1 MDHEYP
7 SFDDIFSTSFP
18 TIKRI
23 PVCARQAV
31 GRVLLGILQ
40 SIVFQES
47 IIAWK
52 KLFMFPKCILYC
64 NQRRGRSFKPSDI
77 RKLCEL
83 WDTGHELELWN
94 NVISRSIAYSKKVS
108 KTSSCQQLL
117 DRRRVSI
124 ATALAEERLF
134 GKACRMLTSS
144 GIAANNEE
152 TWELLKAKH
161 PYVPIPS
168 HPTNIPPH
176 SSVDLL
182 PSDFN
187 IRAVLLSFPK
197 DTSCGP
203 SGLRVQHLLDA
214 SEASLPSSLLSA
226 FKAVINKLASGRA
239 LPEIAEYLAGA
250 TVIALKKPGG
260 NDIRPIAVG
269 EVLRRLTSKCLC
281 AIVKYKASEFFNPYQ
296 YGIVCPI
303 HCVQVLMIIG
313 LMKILMLPKLTYEMH
328 LTWCLEMLC

>member
-1 MDHEYP
+1 M
-7 SFDDIFSTSFP
+7 
-18 TIKRI
+18 
-23 PVCARQAV
+23 
-31 GRVLLGILQ
+31 
-40 SIVFQES
+40 
-47 IIAWK
+47 
-52 KLFMFPKCILYC
+52 
-64 NQRRGRSFKPSDI
+64 
-77 RKLCEL
+77 
-83 WDTGHELELWN
+83 
-94 NVISRSIAYSKKVS
+94 
-108 KTSSCQQLL
+108 
-117 DRRRVSI
+117 
-124 ATALAEERLF
+124 EEGLF

-187 IRAVLLSFPK
+187 IRAVLVSFPK

-250 TVIALKKPGG
+250 TVIALKKPWG

-296 YGIVCPI
+296 YGVVCPSG
-303 HCVQVLMIIG
+303 VE
-313 LMKILMLPKLTYEMH
+313 KITHSLRSSIDDHWFDEDFNVAKVDL
-328 LTWCLEMLC
+328 